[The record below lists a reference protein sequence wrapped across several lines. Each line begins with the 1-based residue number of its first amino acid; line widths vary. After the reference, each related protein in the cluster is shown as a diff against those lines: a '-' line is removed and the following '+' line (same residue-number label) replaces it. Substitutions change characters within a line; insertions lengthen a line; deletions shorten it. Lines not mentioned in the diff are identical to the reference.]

1 MKFKNPVA
9 IILATLWIS
18 SSEFIRNEFLL
29 KDQWVNHYQQLGLDF
44 PDSPVNGAVWG
55 LWSFLFAC
63 TIFLISRKFNWLET
77 VMLAWV
83 IGFVLMWVVIW
94 NLLVLPLSIL
104 PWAIPLSMLE
114 CVGATWIIFKIRNDQ
129 DPKLISN

>member
-1 MKFKNPVA
+1 MKLKNPVS

-29 KDQWVNHYQQLGLDF
+29 KNQWVSHYQQLGLVF
-44 PDSPVNGAVWG
+44 PDSPVHGAVWG

-63 TIFLISRKFNWLET
+63 TIFLLSRKFTLLET
-77 VMLAWV
+77 ASLAWL
-83 IGFVLMWVVIW
+83 IGFILMWVVIW

-104 PWAIPLSMLE
+104 PWAIPLSIVE
-114 CVGATWIIFKIRNDQ
+114 CVGATWIIFKIRND
-129 DPKLISN
+129 PGPN